1 MGNFLLSFLVG
12 AGISAYVM
20 FKWHKRVFEKIEFPI
35 DSTMS
40 FALFDPEG
48 NQLTNR
54 ALVSIGSVGANIR
67 PIVAEVVRT
76 GPVHHGVIYMGE
88 YGTVVETSGAPY
100 VKAGDSYIIPPGAW
114 QTDVLGNPDEPPL

>member
-1 MGNFLLSFLVG
+1 MGYLIGFIAGAIGAIIVG
-12 AGISAYVM
+12 SVI
-20 FKWHKRVFEKIEFPI
+20 WNRIEKPEFPA

-48 NQLTNR
+48 NQLTDR
-54 ALVSIGSVGANIR
+54 ALVSIGSVGVNIR
-67 PIVAEVVRT
+67 PIVAKVYRS

-100 VKAGDSYIIPPGAW
+100 VKAGDSYVIPPGAW
-114 QTDVLGNPDEPPL
+114 QTDIL